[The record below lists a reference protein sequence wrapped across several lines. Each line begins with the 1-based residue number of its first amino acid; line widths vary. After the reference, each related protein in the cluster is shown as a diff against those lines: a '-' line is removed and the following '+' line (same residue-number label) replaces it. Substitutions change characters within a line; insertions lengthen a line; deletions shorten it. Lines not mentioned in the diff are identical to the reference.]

1 MTNNRTI
8 LITGVTGNQGGAV
21 AQALQGTGF
30 HLRGL
35 TRKPDS
41 ERAAALARQGVDI
54 VKGDLDDEAT
64 LRRALAG
71 AWGVFGVQNAGEA
84 GVEREEAQ
92 GKRLATLAREA
103 GVEHYVYTSVGS
115 AHKRTGVPHF
125 DNKWRIE
132 ETVRGL
138 RFPSHV
144 ILRPVF
150 FMENLLAPFSL
161 QGSTLAWALGQGTKL
176 QMIAVDDI
184 GWFGARAF
192 TDAAALNRREI
203 DLAGDVRTMPEA
215 AEILTEALGRPIA
228 FAQTPIEQVRQYS
241 KDMALMLRMVRA
253 RRLQRRHRW
262 PGTRVRPRA
271 HEAPRLGTPPRATKW
286 ALNDSRRARMKAVR
300 LLEYGGQ
307 LVFNDVPTPTIARDE
322 ILVKIKSTAV
332 NHLDLVEA
340 SGTARQILPI
350 DLPWIPGHEFSGVVE
365 QIGSDVAACAPGD
378 AVFGTTTGM
387 GAYAEYLAVKAA
399 AIARKPS
406 NLSFE
411 EAASVPV
418 ASQTAW
424 QGIFT
429 HGHLEKGQTILIHG
443 GAGAVGA
450 YAVQLASHAGATVI
464 ATASGDDEAYLKSI
478 GASRVIDY
486 REAQFEKVLREKV
499 DVVFDL
505 IGGDTQKR
513 SFLVLKEGG
522 HLVSATQPVSQEE
535 TARHRVSGVMMR
547 LAPSGDV
554 LGRIARLLEEGT
566 IRPDVAT
573 VYALQDAAQ
582 AWKDIAGNLPGVHGM
597 SPSGPGAARRRS
609 HGKIVLRVA

>member
-1 MTNNRTI
+1 
-8 LITGVTGNQGGAV
+8 
-21 AQALQGTGF
+21 
-30 HLRGL
+30 
-35 TRKPDS
+35 
-41 ERAAALARQGVDI
+41 
-54 VKGDLDDEAT
+54 
-64 LRRALAG
+64 
-71 AWGVFGVQNAGEA
+71 
-84 GVEREEAQ
+84 
-92 GKRLATLAREA
+92 
-103 GVEHYVYTSVGS
+103 
-115 AHKRTGVPHF
+115 
-125 DNKWRIE
+125 
-132 ETVRGL
+132 
-138 RFPSHV
+138 
-144 ILRPVF
+144 
-150 FMENLLAPFSL
+150 
-161 QGSTLAWALGQGTKL
+161 
-176 QMIAVDDI
+176 
-184 GWFGARAF
+184 
-192 TDAAALNRREI
+192 
-203 DLAGDVRTMPEA
+203 
-215 AEILTEALGRPIA
+215 
-228 FAQTPIEQVRQYS
+228 
-241 KDMALMLRMVRA
+241 
-253 RRLQRRHRW
+253 
-262 PGTRVRPRA
+262 
-271 HEAPRLGTPPRATKW
+271 
-286 ALNDSRRARMKAVR
+286 MKAVR

-322 ILVKIKSTAV
+322 ILVKVKSTAV

-340 SGTARQILPI
+340 SGAARQILPI
-350 DLPWIPGHEFSGVVE
+350 DLPWIPGHEFSGVVA
-365 QIGSDVAACAPGD
+365 QSGSEAAAYAPGD
-378 AVFGTTTGM
+378 AVFGTTSGM
-387 GAYAEYLAVKAA
+387 GAYAEYLAVRPAV
-399 AIARKPS
+399 ITRKPS

-522 HLVSATQPVSQEE
+522 RLVAATQPVSQEE
-535 TARHRVSGVMMR
+535 TARHRVSGAMMR
-547 LAPSGDV
+547 LAPSADG

-573 VYALQDAAQ
+573 VYPLQDAAQ
-582 AWKDIAGNLPGVHGM
+582 AWKDIAGNLPRVHGM
-597 SPSGPGAARRRS
+597 SPNGPGTPRRRS